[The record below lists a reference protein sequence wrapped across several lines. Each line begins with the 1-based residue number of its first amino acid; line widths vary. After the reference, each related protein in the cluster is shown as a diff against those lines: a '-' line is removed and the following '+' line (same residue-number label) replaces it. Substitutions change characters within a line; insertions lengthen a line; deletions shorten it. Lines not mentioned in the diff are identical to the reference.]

1 MDIRVVLF
9 FLSRLSFAMVAAFI
23 MPFVLALYMGEDTAA
38 GAFLGSMI
46 CSLTS
51 WIVLGRFSRRDFGQM
66 TRREGIAVTGLGWL
80 LVTGLGMLPF
90 VFGRYTGL
98 LDGIFESI
106 SGFTGTG
113 GTIFTSLSQLP
124 QSVLLWRSMTNWI
137 GGLGIIVIFIALLP
151 STGPSALYMYAAE
164 GAWPGN
170 RILPKLRDMAM
181 VLFRL
186 YLVLTLTA
194 MWIYMLCGMDVL
206 TALNHAF
213 STLGTGGFSTF
224 DDSVGH
230 FYNAEIEGWIGLF
243 MVIGGGNFALYYRAY
258 RKGPGTLLHDTEFR
272 VYVLMLVVAC
282 MLIAADLVVE
292 RGMGVTT
299 ALRYGSFQVASL
311 SNTGFVSTDY
321 DTWPSFA
328 KGILLLLMLPGGCA
342 GSTASGIKVARF
354 VMLYQLVRTQL
365 AERLQPHRVMAVVV
379 KGTEVSRKALTRVGQ
394 FFFLY
399 MMCIVIESLALTALG
414 IPVFDAVGLSV
425 TTVGNVGPAFGIV
438 GATQTYALLSSSVKA
453 VLCVAML
460 LGRLEIFTLLVM
472 LRPSF
477 WRQAKW

>member
-1 MDIRVVLF
+1 M
-9 FLSRLSFAMVAAFI
+9 
-23 MPFVLALYMGEDTAA
+23 
-38 GAFLGSMI
+38 
-46 CSLTS
+46 
-51 WIVLGRFSRRDFGQM
+51 
-66 TRREGIAVTGLGWL
+66 
-80 LVTGLGMLPF
+80 
-90 VFGRYTGL
+90 
-98 LDGIFESI
+98 
-106 SGFTGTG
+106 
-113 GTIFTSLSQLP
+113 
-124 QSVLLWRSMTNWI
+124 
-137 GGLGIIVIFIALLP
+137 
-151 STGPSALYMYAAE
+151 
-164 GAWPGN
+164 
-170 RILPKLRDMAM
+170 
-181 VLFRL
+181 
-186 YLVLTLTA
+186 
-194 MWIYMLCGMDVL
+194 
-206 TALNHAF
+206 
-213 STLGTGGFSTF
+213 
-224 DDSVGH
+224 
-230 FYNAEIEGWIGLF
+230 
-243 MVIGGGNFALYYRAY
+243 
-258 RKGPGTLLHDTEFR
+258 
-272 VYVLMLVVAC
+272 
-282 MLIAADLVVE
+282 
-292 RGMGVTT
+292 
-299 ALRYGSFQVASL
+299 ASL

-414 IPVFDAVGLSV
+414 IPVFDAVGLSA